1 MGAAMELG
9 KAGAKAE
16 ELVMGDYKN
25 GKVLFSEHVTVRPTV
40 SIKNTGVSILGWLNQ
55 VIYHAN

>member
-1 MGAAMELG
+1 MDAAMELG

-16 ELVMGDYKN
+16 ILVMDEYKN

-40 SIKNTGVSILGWLNQ
+40 SIKNTGVSVLGW
-55 VIYHAN
+55 